1 MNIMNNEWWPA
12 VRVSWQ
18 EAQDYCKWLTEQ
30 TGRKFRLPTEAEW
43 EWAARAGTDTPFFWG
58 NEDDNFAPYAN
69 LADKALDKLPNQRQT
84 LNYYLRDMRYDDG
97 KMALSITGKSRANAF
112 GLKDMIGNAAEWTQS
127 AYAPYPYA
135 DDARNTPAKDAEVVA
150 RGGAWDLLP
159 RFSRVSLRVHYP
171 QWQRVANVGIRL
183 VCEE

>member
-1 MNIMNNEWWPA
+1 
-12 VRVSWQ
+12 
-18 EAQDYCKWLTEQ
+18 
-30 TGRKFRLPTEAEW
+30 
-43 EWAARAGTDTPFFWG
+43 
-58 NEDDNFAPYAN
+58 
-69 LADKALDKLPNQRQT
+69 
-84 LNYYLRDMRYDDG
+84 MRFDDG

-135 DDARNTPAKDAEVVA
+135 DDGRNSPAAEQEVVA

-183 VCEE
+183 VCEEE